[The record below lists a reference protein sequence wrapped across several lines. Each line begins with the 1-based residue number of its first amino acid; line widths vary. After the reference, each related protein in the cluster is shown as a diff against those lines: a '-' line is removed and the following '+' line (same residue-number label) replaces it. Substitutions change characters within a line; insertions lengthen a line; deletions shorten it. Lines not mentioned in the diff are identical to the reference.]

1 VERWIHHHQIRR
13 ALGSTELD
21 YTLSSPAIEAIV
33 MGFKDRIPSLG
44 GIAIGERVWTFRS
57 GGQVS
62 IDPASAVTVLS
73 RARPLEDTIATLT
86 GDPTLV
92 DVVARQSCRVWHTS
106 FPS

>member
-1 VERWIHHHQIRR
+1 M
-13 ALGSTELD
+13 
-21 YTLSSPAIEAIV
+21 
-33 MGFKDRIPSLG
+33 MGFRDRIPSLG
-44 GIAIGERVWTFRS
+44 GVAIGDQMWKFRS

-73 RARPLEDTIATLT
+73 RGLPLEDTITTMT

-92 DVVARQSCRVWHTS
+92 DVVARHSCRVWHTS